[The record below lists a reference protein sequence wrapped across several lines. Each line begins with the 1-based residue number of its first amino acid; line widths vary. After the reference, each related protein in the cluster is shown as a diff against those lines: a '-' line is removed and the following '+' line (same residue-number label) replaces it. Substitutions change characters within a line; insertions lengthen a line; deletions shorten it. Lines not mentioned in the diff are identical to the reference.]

1 MFVKNIREI
10 HVEPTTVCQA
20 ECSMCARTVL
30 DYHNNKLKNTELSL
44 KKFQSLTEHLI
55 KDLQKILFCGTLGD
69 PASCIELL
77 DIIDWTQSV
86 NPNITIGI
94 NTNGAIR
101 NTDWW
106 KQLAKKIN
114 KNIYSYVVFSI
125 DGLENTNHIYR
136 KKVVW
141 KKLIENVQAYIS
153 AGGVAQWDM
162 LVFDHNKH
170 QVEKAKQLA
179 YDMGFRAFRTKVSN
193 RFSFH
198 TVDVLPPDQIMP
210 AVEEEPFSCMAKD
223 TNSVYLSAAGVW
235 YPCCYI
241 HDEHVRYIDN
251 TWGNTLKLIDDRESC
266 WQELELSTRT
276 NPLPVCKKS
285 CGSTLRKG
293 QWKTEVFF
301 S

>member
-1 MFVKNIREI
+1 MFVENIREI

-30 DYHNNKLKNTELSL
+30 GYHRDKSKNSELTL
-44 KKFQSLTEHLI
+44 QTFQNLTHHLI
-55 KDLQKILFCGTLGD
+55 ENLEKILFCGTLGD
-69 PASCIELL
+69 PASCTDLL
-77 DIIDWTQSV
+77 KIIDWVQSI
-86 NPNITIGI
+86 NSNIVIGI

-101 NTDWW
+101 NSTWW
-106 KQLAKKIN
+106 KQLANKIKQN
-114 KNIYSYVVFSI
+114 PYSYVVFSI
-125 DGLENTNHIYR
+125 DGLEDTNHIYR

-141 KKLIENVQAYIS
+141 NKLIENAQAYIS

-170 QVEKAKQLA
+170 QVEEAKQLA
-179 YDMGFRAFRTKVSN
+179 CNMGFRAFRTKVSN
-193 RFSFH
+193 RFELH
-198 TVDVLPPDQIMP
+198 NTDLLPPDQVMP
-210 AVEEEPFSCMAKD
+210 IIEEEPFSCMAEN

-241 HDEHVRYIDN
+241 HDEHARYIDN
-251 TWGNTLKLIDDRESC
+251 TWGNVLTSIEDREQQ
-266 WQELELSTRT
+266 WQELDLSIRT
-276 NPLPVCKKS
+276 DPLPVCKKS
-285 CGSTLRKG
+285 CGSSLRKG

>member
-1 MFVKNIREI
+1 MFVENIREI

-30 DYHNNKLKNTELSL
+30 GYHRDKSKNSELTL
-44 KKFQSLTEHLI
+44 QTFQNLTHHLI
-55 KDLQKILFCGTLGD
+55 ENLEKILFCGTLGD
-69 PASCIELL
+69 PASCTDLL
-77 DIIDWTQSV
+77 KIIDWVQSI
-86 NPNITIGI
+86 NSNIVIGI

-101 NTDWW
+101 NSTWW
-106 KQLAKKIN
+106 KQLANKIKQN
-114 KNIYSYVVFSI
+114 PYSYVVFSI
-125 DGLENTNHIYR
+125 DGLEDTNHIYR

-141 KKLIENVQAYIS
+141 NKLIENTQSYIS

-170 QVEKAKQLA
+170 QVEEAKQLA
-179 YDMGFRAFRTKVSN
+179 CNMGFRAFRTKVSN
-193 RFSFH
+193 RFELH
-198 TVDVLPPDQIMP
+198 NTDLLPPDQVMP
-210 AVEEEPFSCMAKD
+210 IIEEEPFSCMAEN

-241 HDEHVRYIDN
+241 HDEHARYIDN
-251 TWGNTLKLIDDRESC
+251 TWGNVLTSIEDREQQ
-266 WQELELSTRT
+266 WQELDLSIRT
-276 NPLPVCKKS
+276 DPLPVCKKS
-285 CGSTLRKG
+285 CGSSLRKG